1 MADFVLGRLK
11 FHFKGSWTTGT
22 AYIKDDVLTYGGNAF
37 VCKVNHTAAADFYTD
52 LNDSTPKWAKMAG
65 GFEYKGNWAATT
77 L

>member
-37 VCKVNHTAAADFYTD
+37 VCKVNHSK
-52 LNDSTPKWAKMAG
+52 LQQISTQI
-65 GFEYKGNWAATT
+65 
-77 L
+77 